1 MLLNKY
7 LNSLLIFIHLPLF
20 VICQHEPDVP
30 PPVQKGLY
38 AIWYSKNEQ
47 LLDLPYIKGGQIVFQ
62 WAELEPTEG
71 NYDFTL
77 MDEELKKMQ
86 RSGKLTTLQVNG
98 NKKPVWL
105 YKKIPCHPEKLSPQ
119 VGDKQGSL
127 MYWHPEFIKAY
138 SNFIRAYSAH
148 LKQSPYLQVLAGV
161 RMNFNALGTEHTEV
175 PENKRSLD
183 QWKVLPGANQG
194 EEWTKNMAKQYQKQI
209 AETFITAFAG
219 IKLFVRNNIEN
230 DLVKIYDPLFTSG
243 KLMWFHTSSEMEPR
257 GRSSENKQHLFKVY
271 AGTGKTQ
278 AYAESWA
285 DAWGIHGVKRDS
297 RWASPPKWNYWRLLF
312 DLSVGVS
319 MPAIYGND
327 LEVAYSGKLPEGGI
341 SPTYQ
346 AEFAKAFKFAAF
358 YTGYHASPSVAPG
371 AWIAFRQNLKNISHD
386 SLKEFRGNYSFLIEQ
401 KLPDPSKG
409 LNINNVGPEDQ
420 RFGAWAKVLPQ
431 GQQMQLMLSNI
442 FANSLNGK
450 KAVVRVVYYD
460 DKKGVFET
468 TFSGRQLKTELKGS
482 QRWKTIE
489 IPVASATFDTSS
501 KGSNII
507 LTALSGNIIFHMV
520 NVQRGN
526 GLPNEVTN
534 AAYKTNN
541 GDAFITWKNPA
552 DSDLDSIKIYDGKNL
567 ITTIPAIEEKFSISK
582 ANKINQLIIKTTD
595 EGGRESEGVLVKL
608 KK

>member
-1 MLLNKY
+1 MMKFCNILLV
-7 LNSLLIFIHLPLF
+7 LFLVSLQVSAQI
-20 VICQHEPDVP
+20 EPNVNP
-30 PPVQKGLY
+30 PAAERGLY
-38 AIWYSKNEQ
+38 AIWYSKNEH
-47 LLDLPYIKGGQIVFQ
+47 LLHLPYIKGGQIALQ

-86 RSGKLTTLQVNG
+86 QSGKLTTLQVNG

-127 MYWHPEFIKAY
+127 MYWHPEFIKVY
-138 SNFIRAYSAH
+138 SNFIKAYSAH

-175 PENKRSLD
+175 PEDKRSLD

-194 EEWTKNMAKQYQKQI
+194 EEWTKLVAKQYEKQI

-219 IKLFVRNNIEN
+219 IKLFVRNNIDN

-285 DAWGIHGVKRDS
+285 DAWGIHGIKKDP

-312 DLSVGVS
+312 DLSIGVS

-327 LEVAYSGKLPEGGI
+327 LEVAYSGKLPEGGT
-341 SPTYQ
+341 SPVYQ

-358 YTGYHASPSVAPG
+358 YAGYHASPSVSPG

-386 SLKEFRGNYSFLIEQ
+386 SLKEFTGNYSFLIEQ
-401 KLPDPSKG
+401 KLPDNSKG

-431 GQQMQLMLSNI
+431 GQQIQLMLSNI

-460 DKKGVFET
+460 DKSGAFET
-468 TFSGRQLKTELKGS
+468 TFSGRQVKTELKGS
-482 QRWKTIE
+482 ERWKTIE
-489 IPVASATFDTSS
+489 IPVTSAAFNKNKD
-501 KGSNII
+501 GAHIA
-507 LTALSGNIIFHMV
+507 LTALSGDIILHLV
-520 NVQRGN
+520 NVERGD
-526 GLPNEVTN
+526 GLPSNVSNVTFKN
-534 AAYKTNN
+534 DT
-541 GDAFITWKNPA
+541 GDMIISWKNPSDFDA
-552 DSDLDSIKIYDGKNL
+552 DSIRVYKGNDLIKSVLVTEEQIKITGL
-567 ITTIPAIEEKFSISK
+567 
-582 ANKINQLIIKTTD
+582 NKTDDLIIKTVD
-595 EGGRESEGVLVKL
+595 EAGRESAGVAL
-608 KK
+608 KQ